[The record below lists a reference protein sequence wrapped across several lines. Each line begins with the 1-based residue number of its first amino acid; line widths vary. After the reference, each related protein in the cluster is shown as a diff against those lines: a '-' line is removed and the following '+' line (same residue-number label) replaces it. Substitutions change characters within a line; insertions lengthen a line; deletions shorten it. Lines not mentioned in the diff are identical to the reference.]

1 MNELVKLQEK
11 ILTDVTNMPIIDSHD
26 HLGPDENGIIP
37 EFDLCDL
44 IFHNLNSDLIN
55 AGMPGIG
62 THAQT
67 PWPSESN
74 DPFVKW
80 HAINNYLKNI
90 ENLTSYKVL
99 LSGIK
104 ELYDFPYQ
112 SISDSN
118 WEMLNEQVTS
128 AYKNKDWT
136 DFVLKDKCKIIA
148 VIIDMNTIQMDRN
161 YFFPA
166 VKLDY
171 IMMGGLNPKSREK
184 IETKHNTK
192 IRKFEDFVELIHTV
206 FENYRK
212 AGAVAIKSAAAYYR
226 SIKYDIVSFKE
237 AQEIFDTDYNELNGE
252 MEEKFQNFVMHEIM
266 KLVNEKEMPIQIH
279 TGKLAWNFQTIKNT
293 NPVHLTDLLQKYRLA
308 KFDLF
313 HGGLPYANEFGILAN
328 NFPNVYLDLNGLMWT
343 SLIITKKYLS
353 EWIEMVPQNK
363 ILWGADS
370 FRVLEGV
377 VGQVGYFKKIL
388 SDVLADKIAQGY
400 FDEEFALEFARKIL
414 YKNAQKF
421 FVLSEKTVL

>member
-1 MNELVKLQEK
+1 MNELEKLQEK
-11 ILTDVTNMPIIDSHD
+11 ILTDVSSLPIIDSHD
-26 HLGPDENGIIP
+26 HIGPDANGIIP

-44 IFHNLNSDLIN
+44 IFYNLNPDLIN

-67 PWPSESN
+67 PWPPESK
-74 DPFVKW
+74 DSGVKW
-80 HAINNYLKNI
+80 HAINKYLNNI

-99 LSGIK
+99 LNGIK

-112 SISDSN
+112 TINDSN
-118 WEMLNEQVTS
+118 WKVLNEQVES

-148 VIIDMNTIQMDRN
+148 VIVDMDTIQMDRN

-166 VKLDY
+166 IKLDY
-171 IMMGGLNPKSREK
+171 IMMGGLNPLSREK

-192 IRKFEDFVELIHTV
+192 IQKIEDLVELIHTV
-206 FENYRK
+206 FENYTE
-212 AGAVAIKSAAAYYR
+212 AGAVAIKSVAAYYR
-226 SIKYDIVSFKE
+226 SIKYNLVSFKE
-237 AQEIFDTDYNELNGE
+237 AKAIFDTDYKKINRE
-252 MEEKFQNFVMHEIM
+252 MEKNFQNFVMHEIM
-266 KLVNEKEMPIQIH
+266 KLVNEKEMPIQFH
-279 TGKLAWNFQTIKNT
+279 TGKLAWNFQTITNT
-293 NPVHLTDLLQKYRLA
+293 NPVHLTNLLQKYRSA

-343 SLIITKKYLS
+343 SLLITKKYLS

-363 ILWGADS
+363 IVWGADS

-377 VGQVGYFKKIL
+377 VGQVNYFKKIL
-388 SDVLADKIAQGY
+388 SDVLAEKIIQGY

-414 YKNAQKF
+414 YKNAHNLFDIAQ
-421 FVLSEKTVL
+421 T